1 MFMGHGHPAP
11 KAPEPSS
18 SKPASGS
25 TSSESALKQE
35 LEARLRS
42 QQSSEERDL
51 AEAIRMSLAEAAVAP
66 APADPKGKAPA
77 PAPVKDVTTSTAEVH
92 SIDAAFTT
100 LSAEFAFPAELDFST
115 SRPASPV
122 RAGAGAAEGESVMAK
137 LSYSARNQG
146 VRFYQQGL
154 SGLLAQLD
162 AVESF
167 GDEELRHARKEVVG
181 RVEGA
186 LDELERV
193 VEARWRKFAGRV
205 ERVEAVAEPESASV
219 PVPVESAAPAPV
231 ESAAE
236 SVEEAPVIV
245 DAEEVPAIEQAE
257 LVIDTVEPTVTTSAV
272 AESSPAAEVAY
283 PPVSESSYP
292 PAVESPAPDSSSYPP
307 SESVET
313 LRPAESPAP
322 SDIDT
327 FLLPAESAEA
337 PAKKPRASEEDVGSD
352 WSEVDA

>member
-1 MFMGHGHPAP
+1 MFTGHGHAAP
-11 KAPEPSS
+11 KAPEVRFAPF
-18 SKPASGS
+18 ARRRSG
-25 TSSESALKQE
+25 QD
-35 LEARLRS
+35 AR
-42 QQSSEERDL
+42 
-51 AEAIRMSLAEAAVAP
+51 
-66 APADPKGKAPA
+66 
-77 PAPVKDVTTSTAEVH
+77 PAPVKDVATSTVEVH
-92 SIDAAFTT
+92 SIDAAFAT

-115 SRPASPV
+115 SRTASPA

-154 SGLLAQLD
+154 SGLLTQLD

-205 ERVEAVAEPESASV
+205 ERVEAVAEPESASA

-231 ESAAE
+231 ESAAK
-236 SVEEAPVIV
+236 SVEEAPVVV
-245 DAEEVPAIEQAE
+245 DAEEVPAVEQAE
-257 LVIDTVEPTVTTSAV
+257 PVIDTAEPITTPAV
-272 AESSPAAEVAY
+272 AEPFPAAEVAY

-292 PAVESPAPDSSSYPP
+292 PAVESPAADSSSYPP

-327 FLLPAESAEA
+327 FLLPAESAETL
-337 PAKKPRASEEDVGSD
+337 AKKPRASEEDVGSD